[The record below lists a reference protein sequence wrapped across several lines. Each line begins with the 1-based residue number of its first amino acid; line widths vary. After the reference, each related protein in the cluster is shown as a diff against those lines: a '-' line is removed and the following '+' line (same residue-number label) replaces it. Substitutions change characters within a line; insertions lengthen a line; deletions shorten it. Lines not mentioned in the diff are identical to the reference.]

1 MLYREKGLIFWE
13 NFDLGMADFIL
24 IIVSILAVGFGI
36 YWYFIHVP
44 NYYGYAS
51 NGAKALEKYLN
62 PDRLHKLTVHPKED
76 IMILDVR
83 EEEYFLLGHIPG
95 AHNFPHDLVEK
106 WYKDIPK
113 DKYLILYCD
122 LTLKTQNVIIFLE
135 EKGYDKMLNWGKYN
149 RWKFDE
155 VVEEIVE
162 Y

>member
-1 MLYREKGLIFWE
+1 MADLIF
-13 NFDLGMADFIL
+13 
-24 IIVSILAVGFGI
+24 IIVSVLALGFGV

-51 NGAKALEKYLN
+51 RGAKGLEKYLKPKILLGLTKN
-62 PDRLHKLTVHPKED
+62 PNED
-76 IMILDVR
+76 IWILDVR

-95 AHNFPHDLVEK
+95 ALNYPHDQVDK
-106 WYKDIPK
+106 WYRKIPK

-122 LTLKTQNVIIFLE
+122 LTLKTQNVILFLE

-149 RWKFDE
+149 RWKYDE
-155 VVEEIVE
+155 VIEETVD